1 MKIITIVTEQI
12 SPEALSAALPT
23 EGVVSV
29 TVDATRTF
37 SRNSVVV
44 ESYRGRKIAQHFSE
58 VYRIEVAAEDCAA
71 DAVIAGV
78 AFARG
83 AGLFGDARAWIS
95 ATATDLFADT
105 ASLAMSS

>member
-1 MKIITIVTEQI
+1 MKIITIVAEQI

-29 TVDATRTF
+29 TVAATRTF
-37 SRNSVVV
+37 SRNATAV

-58 VYRIEVAAEDCAA
+58 VYRIEVAVEDTAA

-83 AGLFGDARAWIS
+83 AGLLGDAQAWIS
-95 ATATDLFADT
+95 AAATELFTDAT
-105 ASLAMSS
+105 SLVMSS